1 MDEAKYKMMEGVR
14 YLGQQ
19 ISVGG
24 NADGMAYTSYNF
36 DGWYIQLPQKWK
48 MTVDK
53 ESGQVIF
60 DDGEA
65 VNIYISTFN
74 FTRPE
79 TGEKASAETV
89 SSIVLQ
95 AFNLQ
100 EAEECKHFSKY
111 YPKSFLTHICKSI
124 TTVGYTMIACI
135 VCTKGHSFSFYV
147 VGDEDIN
154 FEKYIQHINSIERD
168 L

>member
-1 MDEAKYKMMEGVR
+1 MGKV
-14 YLGQQ
+14 
-19 ISVGG
+19 
-24 NADGMAYTSYNF
+24 YTSYNI
-36 DGWYIQLPQKWK
+36 DGWYIQLPQEWK

-53 ESGQVIF
+53 ESGQIIF
-60 DDGEA
+60 DDEET

-74 FTRPE
+74 FVRPA
-79 TGEKASAETV
+79 TGEIASVETV

-100 EAEECKHFSKY
+100 EAEECRHFSKY
-111 YPKSFLTHICKSI
+111 YPEGFLTHIYKSI
-124 TTVGYTMIACI
+124 TTDGYTMIACI
-135 VCTKGHSFSFYV
+135 VCTEGHSFSFYV

-154 FEKYIQHINSIERD
+154 FEKYIQHINSVERD